1 MVILKSEEL
10 KIYSETIAAFK
21 ADLKDHTIE
30 EILIADKSQPAQKV
44 IETLDKNPPAAVFAL
59 GSLALK
65 TCFATTNK
73 DIPCLYTFVLQS
85 GANSDANHGHK
96 GRGISLEVAPQTL
109 LQQLKLL
116 VPGWRSFYAFVSA
129 RNPQKSIPG
138 LEFKPVSGTA
148 EIEKHLENLKGKP
161 DVVVWLPPDPVLMSM
176 IDLKRIIKASQVAK
190 IPLVVFSEAFVRA
203 GGFASL
209 SLNYETLGHQAAALL
224 LNSLDS
230 GDWPSLEEGP
240 IGTYLV
246 VNRKLAKEI
255 GVTIN
260 PRLYQLMVDV
270 VVD

>member
-85 GANSDANHGHK
+85 GANSGANLGHK
-96 GRGISLEVAPQTL
+96 GRGISLEVAPQAL

-148 EIEKHLENLKGKP
+148 EIEKHLESLKGKP

-230 GDWPSLEEGP
+230 GDWPGLEEGP